1 MDVKREF
8 FDFVETATTP
18 YHSVKAGVDL
28 LRGAG
33 FTVLDAAED
42 WQLAPGGKYAVVFQ
56 DLYLFAFTVGSKWTK
71 GSGYRMAVSHG
82 DSPCFRVKAAPCKK
96 QGQYLFLNTEA
107 YGGANLSSWTD
118 RPLSIAGRVAL
129 RSDDPMQPKT
139 ELVDLRR
146 AVALI
151 PDVAVHLMAEHS
163 EAKQKKSVKLPLM
176 TVSCSEPMEEDY
188 LRNRLAKELAVS
200 AEDILDYELYVYHCA
215 PCAVVGME
223 EEFVSGPR
231 LDNLTSVYAVLR
243 ALADGARDNGVNVS
257 IVFDG
262 EEIGSRTKGGAFS
275 NVTEVLMKKLYLAL
289 GLNEEEYLGEMLRG
303 MLLSCDVAHAYHPM
317 FASVYDDKNACYP
330 NGGVCI
336 KQSASQSYATDS
348 AMGAMIRQLCESK
361 GIPCQRFANHTDVRG
376 GSTLANMVACL
387 LGVKAADIGLALF
400 AMHSAMETMGVK
412 DEQHFVDFL
421 TAFMSEE

>member
-1 MDVKREF
+1 MDARNAF
-8 FDFVETATTP
+8 FTFVESATTP
-18 YHSVKAGVDL
+18 YHCAKAGVEL
-28 LRGAG
+28 LRAQG
-33 FTVLDAAED
+33 FTLLDSAAD
-42 WQLAPGGKYAVVFQ
+42 WEIKAGGKYVTVFQ
-56 DLYLFAFTVGSKWTK
+56 DLYLFAFTVGSDWTR

-82 DSPCFRVKAAPCKK
+82 DTPGFRVKATPCKK
-96 QGQYLFLNTEA
+96 QGNYLFLNAEV
-107 YGGANLSSWTD
+107 YGGPNLASWAD
-118 RPLSIAGRVAL
+118 RPLSLAGRVAL
-129 RSDDPMQPKT
+129 RSDDPMQPNMK
-139 ELVDLRR
+139 LVDLRR
-146 AVALI
+146 PVAII
-151 PDVAVHLMAEHS
+151 PDVAVHLVS
-163 EAKQKKSVKLPLM
+163 ENSESKQKKSVKMPLL
-176 TVSCSEPMEEDY
+176 TVGGENLEQDY
-188 LRNRLAKELAVS
+188 LLHCLAKELDVK

-223 EEFVSGPR
+223 EDLVSAPR

-243 ALADGARDNGVNVS
+243 ALANGERRDGVNVS

-275 NVTEVLMKKLYLAL
+275 AVTEVFMKKLYLAL
-289 GLNEEEYLGEMLRG
+289 GLSEEQYLGEMLRG

-317 FASVYDDKNACYP
+317 FASAYDDKNACYP

-336 KQSASQSYATDS
+336 KQAASQTYATDS

-387 LGVKAADIGLALF
+387 LGVKAADVGLALL
-400 AMHSAMETMGVK
+400 AMHSSMETMGAK

-421 TAFMSEE
+421 TAFMSAE